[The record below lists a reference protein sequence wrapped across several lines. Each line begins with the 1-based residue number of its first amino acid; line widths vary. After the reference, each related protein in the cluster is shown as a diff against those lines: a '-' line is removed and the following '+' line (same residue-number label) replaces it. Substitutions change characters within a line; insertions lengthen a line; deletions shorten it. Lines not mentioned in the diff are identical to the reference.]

1 MRKKSLTDEPLFD
14 YNSLLTETVDEISRR
29 QGFESDSLSS
39 CKPMSTGLLMLD
51 LLYGGG
57 IRPAWYTHFGPEQ
70 SAKTTGALAIVA
82 SALKQKIPLI
92 MLCDYEGSSG
102 NSKPYIGNILRTMG
116 CSQSI
121 DEVFGV
127 RDEDTGKWTVPPV
140 VRYRA
145 ETRGE
150 AFFDWLSEIER
161 QLPDKKKIGK
171 QWWLR
176 FDKTKANQAKVG
188 DYADSAMAKKYGDGL
203 WVKAQDGNLQG
214 IIVVDSYPAMNP
226 TSADN
231 EDGDNSIA
239 LQARMFSKQLPR
251 VKGRL
256 ADKMLAVV
264 GINQLRMAPMVRYGN
279 PETEP
284 GGVALKFNCFGENML
299 LHTEYGLLTAK
310 EYHAMEKHRYL
321 GSIKGNSKIGGWKC
335 VGFSDTIKIITQ
347 HGYNITGKP
356 GHKVLTTLCKEKSF
370 PSVQWKTLKQLQ
382 NCTNTSSGAFGNYLA
397 ISLNEVEDTCEYQT
411 VEYDYVGTTIQ
422 SIQVQ
427 EKHLSLI
434 CDEYLGELLGWIV
447 SEGYTG
453 TYNISITNYNKDNLQ
468 RIKYLCNYLKLD
480 CTLGSESITINGSLF
495 AQWVSSIG
503 LAVLSQYKN
512 IPLIIRMSPRSV
524 KLAFLKGLFGGD
536 GWVSRK
542 EIHYSSISNVLLQQL
557 HILLQGL
564 GIFCKYSPCKQDNRE
579 RRVSLVSE
587 FKQIPIK
594 KLLDLS
600 KPCMTTKGIKKAFCA
615 GSVYISGKYVN
626 KLKYLL
632 ELPIDSTNSK
642 NTWYDDVLPE
652 LFTNNKRRSCPK
664 VYQWFKKNIQKHR
677 NYWRISDFY
686 DGWYDDYI
694 SYANSLRTSHERGK
708 WVRIGDTIHTL
719 VRITKQYNLVW
730 LKITNIQ
737 EDTYQPCYDAN
748 VPDTHT
754 IITNGIVSHNS
765 DCRTRFNP
773 RATGMPGWPKNWDSE
788 TKNEVE
794 PSVEV
799 AGGKDSYRYIEI
811 RTKKNKLWTPNRKGW
826 LRIWVQDGRGEARG
840 FDPFFDTACYLMY
853 TGQLYGRGRK
863 SLYLKVDKY
872 IPEPVSI
879 KWEQLKK
886 WVLGNK
892 EEMKA
897 VCTSLKLAKPFDL
910 RKLCFLQIE
919 KGVGEKLYVENSS
932 GKAVDEE
939 EEDE

>member
-188 DYADSAMAKKYGDGL
+188 DYADNAMAKKYGDGL

-284 GGVALKFNCFGENML
+284 GGVALKFN
-299 LHTEYGLLTAK
+299 
-310 EYHAMEKHRYL
+310 
-321 GSIKGNSKIGGWKC
+321 
-335 VGFSDTIKIITQ
+335 
-347 HGYNITGKP
+347 
-356 GHKVLTTLCKEKSF
+356 
-370 PSVQWKTLKQLQ
+370 
-382 NCTNTSSGAFGNYLA
+382 
-397 ISLNEVEDTCEYQT
+397 
-411 VEYDYVGTTIQ
+411 
-422 SIQVQ
+422 
-427 EKHLSLI
+427 
-434 CDEYLGELLGWIV
+434 
-447 SEGYTG
+447 
-453 TYNISITNYNKDNLQ
+453 
-468 RIKYLCNYLKLD
+468 
-480 CTLGSESITINGSLF
+480 
-495 AQWVSSIG
+495 
-503 LAVLSQYKN
+503 
-512 IPLIIRMSPRSV
+512 
-524 KLAFLKGLFGGD
+524 
-536 GWVSRK
+536 
-542 EIHYSSISNVLLQQL
+542 
-557 HILLQGL
+557 
-564 GIFCKYSPCKQDNRE
+564 
-579 RRVSLVSE
+579 
-587 FKQIPIK
+587 
-594 KLLDLS
+594 
-600 KPCMTTKGIKKAFCA
+600 
-615 GSVYISGKYVN
+615 
-626 KLKYLL
+626 
-632 ELPIDSTNSK
+632 
-642 NTWYDDVLPE
+642 
-652 LFTNNKRRSCPK
+652 
-664 VYQWFKKNIQKHR
+664 
-677 NYWRISDFY
+677 
-686 DGWYDDYI
+686 
-694 SYANSLRTSHERGK
+694 
-708 WVRIGDTIHTL
+708 
-719 VRITKQYNLVW
+719 
-730 LKITNIQ
+730 
-737 EDTYQPCYDAN
+737 
-748 VPDTHT
+748 
-754 IITNGIVSHNS
+754 S

-773 RATGMPGWPKNWDSE
+773 RVTGMPGWPKNWDSE
-788 TKNEVE
+788 TKNEIE

-892 EEMKA
+892 EEMKE
-897 VCTSLKLAKPFDL
+897 VCASLKLAKPFDL